1 MVRGAGEEVYDGNRA
16 DALERDLR
24 PLVGGAVVKTL
35 ARHDTNPA
43 NNPQMPERY
52 RS

>member
-24 PLVGGAVVKTL
+24 PPVGGPVVKTL
-35 ARHDTNPA
+35 TRPGR
-43 NNPQMPERY
+43 PYPFSEISR
-52 RS
+52 